1 MIKKLLLLSGCI
13 LVFASCSTTT
23 PQNHTSS
30 TLVAQTADSKTGT
43 EGKCSGDKSCSACKN
58 CKYCKHC
65 SKDGGTC
72 GVCK

>member
-13 LVFASCSTTT
+13 FVLASCTSTPEKPTA
-23 PQNHTSS
+23 S
-30 TLVAQTADSKTGT
+30 TLVAQTCHSKTGT
-43 EGKCSGDKSCSACKN
+43 EGTCSGDKSCSACKN

-65 SKDGGTC
+65 SKEGGTC